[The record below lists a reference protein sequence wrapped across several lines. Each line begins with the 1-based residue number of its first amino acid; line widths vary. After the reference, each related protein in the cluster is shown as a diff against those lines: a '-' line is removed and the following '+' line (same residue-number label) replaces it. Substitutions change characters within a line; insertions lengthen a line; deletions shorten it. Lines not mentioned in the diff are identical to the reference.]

1 MYESP
6 QNLKN
11 NKQSY
16 CTITKSCTYLA
27 SNKLVFFHDCNIQI
41 CTYGNFYHGQIIYV
55 KRIPNFFIWQSCN
68 HLALWGSEK
77 GSKKVS
83 FLNIRLHMW
92 SSWSLRKKS
101 SLRLLSC
108 WILVKIEI
116 SSISKLGLASKNY
129 TRKVRISLNTQ

>member
-1 MYESP
+1 MYQSP

-11 NKQSY
+11 NKPSY
-16 CTITKSCTYLA
+16 WKITKKNACMYLA

-108 WILVKIEI
+108 WILAKIEI
-116 SSISKLGLASKNY
+116 SSISKLGLASK
-129 TRKVRISLNTQ
+129 TIREKLELV